1 MLSRN
6 LSSIFLAF
14 QLGLFSGAIMA
25 DVDEMVREATDYVE
39 SLAKDC
45 VYLDGYICQAEGP
58 KPGESSRVF
67 AHATDDSGTLP
78 ALLVQVWPAA
88 YAHFLADQN
97 LNDQQ
102 KQLMHYRIGFSKE
115 ANEAIVLFR
124 PLFLPQMQN
133 GEVVGTMRATI
144 GRELRINV
152 DLNTL
157 KVTRSIYGK

>member
-124 PLFLPQMQN
+124 PLCKM
-133 GEVVGTMRATI
+133 A
-144 GRELRINV
+144 
-152 DLNTL
+152 
-157 KVTRSIYGK
+157 KW